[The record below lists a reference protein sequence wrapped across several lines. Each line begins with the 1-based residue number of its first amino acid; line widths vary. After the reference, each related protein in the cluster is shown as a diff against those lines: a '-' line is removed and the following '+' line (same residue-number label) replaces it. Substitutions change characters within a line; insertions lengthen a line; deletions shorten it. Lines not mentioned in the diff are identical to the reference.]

1 MTWLWACLM
10 TGLALSLVGHM
21 LRCSALVLVGSL
33 VMIGGML
40 WTSIC

>member
-1 MTWLWACLM
+1 MGLWLALM
-10 TGLALSLVGHM
+10 VGVSLSLVGHM
-21 LRCSALVLVGSL
+21 LRCAALVLVGSL

>member
-21 LRCSALVLVGSL
+21 LRCAALVLVGSL

-40 WTSIC
+40 WTSIR